1 MNDFNDEIKYTV
13 IKFADSIK
21 LERCTTTGE
30 DSIKIQNVSRQIEE
44 TVINKIT
51 IHWRQVQYTAF
62 MQKSSAAQI
71 QGGIQL
77 ITEQWVRKY
86 KIITMS

>member
-51 IHWRQVQYTAF
+51 IH
-62 MQKSSAAQI
+62 
-71 QGGIQL
+71 
-77 ITEQWVRKY
+77 
-86 KIITMS
+86 